1 MVYRVLACVLLAL
14 ALSAVG
20 LDAGGDKK
28 GKGEIKKGD
37 RGVTAGS
44 VEIYKNKQGA
54 YRYRVKN
61 ADGKTIAM
69 PLPQMHWDKKED
81 CLRAIEELK
90 VTLVKAKPVEVKD

>member
-1 MVYRVLACVLLAL
+1 M

-20 LDAGGDKK
+20 LDAGGGKK

-37 RGVTAGS
+37 KGIIPGS
-44 VEIYKNKQGA
+44 VEYYKNKKGD

-61 ADGKTIAM
+61 AEGKTIAM
-69 PLPQMHWDKKED
+69 PLPQMSWEKKED

-90 VTLVKAKPVEVKD
+90 VTLVKAKPMEVKD